1 MKRNWSSSCSKLK
14 NLGLNPDSSVR
25 IEMLG
30 LSYFGPK
37 AILGNNMLKIALF
50 VYSTKPRGGVIHT
63 LALANALHSLGHTV
77 CVYALDKDGQG
88 FDYPL
93 QCASQLVS
101 AQPAPSSTDAL
112 IAQRIQEFVTHLQQE
127 TQPYD
132 IYHAQ
137 DCISANALLQ
147 LRDRNLI
154 PHFIRTVHH
163 IEDFQSL
170 YLQQCQ
176 ERSIQF
182 SDLCLCLSQ
191 YWQSELQQHYHR
203 EAPLVHNGINTARF
217 MDSKGSTAELKQQLE
232 VGEGPVFLTVG
243 GIEPRKN
250 SIGLLQ
256 AFAKVRSQLPTA
268 QLIIAGGATL
278 FDYQPYRDSFFE
290 LAQELGIATGESL
303 LLPGILSHETIP
315 LLYRLADSFV
325 FPSLKEG
332 WGLVILE
339 AIASNLPVITSN
351 QPPFTEFL
359 TPEQVLLV
367 NPYDVDALAQAMI
380 ASLQQEVADRLKQKS
395 QSVLAQYSWE
405 ASARI
410 HVQCYRQLL
419 QLRSASDV
427 SVG

>member
-1 MKRNWSSSCSKLK
+1 MNASR
-14 NLGLNPDSSVR
+14 LNIQPNAMNSTVQSF
-25 IEMLG
+25 
-30 LSYFGPK
+30 SPTQ
-37 AILGNNMLKIALF
+37 IALF

-63 LALANALHSLGHTV
+63 LALANALHSLGHAV

-93 QCASQLVS
+93 QCASQLVP
-101 AQPAPSSTDAL
+101 ALPAPPSIDAL

-147 LRDRNLI
+147 LRDRHLI
-154 PHFIRTVHH
+154 PHFVRTVHH
-163 IEDFQSL
+163 IEDFQSP
-170 YLQQCQ
+170 YLQECQ
-176 ERSIQF
+176 ERSIQYP
-182 SDLCLCLSQ
+182 DLCLCVSQ
-191 YWQSELQQHYHR
+191 HWQSEIQQHYHR
-203 EAPLVHNGINTARF
+203 QAPRVCNGIDTARF
-217 MDSKGSTAELKQQLE
+217 VDNKVSTTKLKQRL
-232 VGEGPVFLTVG
+232 GAKEGPVFLTVG

-278 FDYQPYRDSFFE
+278 FDYQYYRDTFFE
-290 LAQELGIATGESL
+290 TAKKLSIVPGESL
-303 LLPGILSHETIP
+303 LLPGVLSYEMMP

-332 WGLVILE
+332 WGLVVLE
-339 AIASNLPVITSN
+339 AIAANLPIITSN

-359 TPEQVLLV
+359 TPDQALLID
-367 NPYDVDALAQAMI
+367 PQDVDALALAMI
-380 ASLQQEVADRLKQKS
+380 ASLQPQIADQLKQRS
-395 QSVLAQYSWE
+395 QSVLAQYSWK
-405 ASARI
+405 ASARL
-410 HVQCYRQLL
+410 HEQCYRQLL
-419 QLRSASDV
+419 QQRQASKFNI
-427 SVG
+427 G